1 MAPVTWSDVTN
12 FVSTLSTVAIGQQTD
27 LLRMANETLNTDL
40 FDGEDGID
48 TKLARIYLV
57 AHFASLPGAGSTAP
71 AGPLI
76 GMSRG
81 KLSQQFQGLPQSGAN
96 TWLLTQWG
104 RRFWELL
111 SASTGP
117 WMRTP

>member
-1 MAPVTWSDVTN
+1 VAPIAWSDVTA
-12 FVSTLSTVAIGQQTD
+12 FVSTLSTVNPTQQE
-27 LLRMANETLNTDL
+27 LLLEMANTRTNVDI

-76 GMSRG
+76 GQTRG
-81 KLSQQFQGLPQSGAN
+81 KLSQQFQGLPLTAAN
-96 TWLLTQWG
+96 EWLLTQWG
-104 RRFWELL
+104 RRYWQLL
-111 SASTGP
+111 QASRAR
-117 WMRTP
+117 WMRVP